1 MRGKLFANTH
11 TGGLT
16 TFLTADYV
24 DNIDA
29 TYNVLD
35 SVLFTQTFN
44 IPSEYHSLGTANL
57 EMYVSYRW
65 CGETDNIWD
74 ATFKIRVINSN
85 GTYYS
90 ANNSDQGNRNSG
102 CGMGALSYHTGDN
115 ASTLD
120 SAIASS
126 RFYLPNAPVGPGSTF
141 NVQPV
146 IGLSSTRRVTTNRC
160 FNAHNSYDFE
170 RGTTNFF
177 IVIKVVE

>member
-1 MRGKLFANTH
+1 VDNH
-11 TGGLT
+11 I
-16 TFLTADYV
+16 LTADYI

-65 CGETDNIWD
+65 CGEVTVMWNT
-74 ATFKIRVINSN
+74 TFKIRVINSN

-102 CGMGALSYHTGDN
+102 CGMGAVGLSQNDD
-115 ASTLD
+115 STLD
-120 SAIASS
+120 SAIVSS

>member
-1 MRGKLFANTH
+1 MN
-11 TGGLT
+11 
-16 TFLTADYV
+16 
-24 DNIDA
+24 
-29 TYNVLD
+29 
-35 SVLFTQTFN
+35 
-44 IPSEYHSLGTANL
+44 
-57 EMYVSYRW
+57 
-65 CGETDNIWD
+65 
-74 ATFKIRVINSN
+74 
-85 GTYYS
+85 YYS

-102 CGMGALSYHTGDN
+102 CVWSGGLSQNDD
-115 ASTLD
+115 STLD
-120 SAIASS
+120 SAIVSS